1 MSNFAATS
9 SLISE
14 TLSPT
19 NNTTSKII
27 DAFSNSY
34 YAFLDVSVGFRI
46 SSLLRFLELG
56 TATSFDGFGIW
67 LENGTIH
74 RRYGILEKTRGLEFE
89 RLTLLAAFL
98 ALKRAPSPYF
108 VWRTPSSPLS
118 WTSIGPVFRFVMS
131 RPRILA
137 TSGYTSTFSNGS
149 RTTSDRMSGPA
160 ATKRAFISGMR
171 VASNPCA
178 PTGACS
184 GPLRFAATVMK

>member
-27 DAFSNSY
+27 DAFSNSS

-56 TATSFDGFGIW
+56 TATSFEGFGIW

-89 RLTLLAAFL
+89 NA
-98 ALKRAPSPYF
+98 
-108 VWRTPSSPLS
+108 
-118 WTSIGPVFRFVMS
+118 SI
-131 RPRILA
+131 ILE
-137 TSGYTSTFSNGS
+137 
-149 RTTSDRMSGPA
+149 
-160 ATKRAFISGMR
+160 
-171 VASNPCA
+171 VV
-178 PTGACS
+178 
-184 GPLRFAATVMK
+184 L